1 MDSIQIFAE
10 SLVSDSNLD
19 FVTLDGWLERFMER
33 NNFSL
38 QNHTWLSQKL
48 PAVLELRLSVFYKNL
63 RELREEHKL
72 DEDLLIINM
81 DKVPMVFDT
90 VPGSTIHCK
99 EKKGLKVS
107 KIGGKKKHF
116 TAFLVVNAADDFLP
130 TFTIYLRRREESH

>member
-1 MDSIQIFAE
+1 MFAK

-19 FVTLDGWLERFMER
+19 FVTSDGWLKRFMER

-38 QNHTWLSQKL
+38 ENHTWLSQKL
-48 PAVLELRLSVFYKNL
+48 PADLQLRLSVFYKHHC
-63 RELREEHKL
+63 ELREEHKL

-99 EKKGLKVS
+99 GKKDLKVS

-116 TAFLVVNAADDFLP
+116 TAFFPLNAAGDFLP
-130 TFTIYLRRREESH
+130 TFTIYLRRREPLRI